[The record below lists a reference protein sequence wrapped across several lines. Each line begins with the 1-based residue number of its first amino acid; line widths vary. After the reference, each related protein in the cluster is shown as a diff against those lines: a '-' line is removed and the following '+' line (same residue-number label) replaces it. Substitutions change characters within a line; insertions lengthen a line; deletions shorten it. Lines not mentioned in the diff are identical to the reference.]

1 MVISLFIMVAG
12 ALLFIP
18 AANLISFPLFLTAIF
33 VLATGVCALQTSANP
48 VRFDSRARST
58 APRRG

>member
-1 MVISLFIMVAG
+1 MVVSLFIMVVG

-18 AANLISFPLFLTAIF
+18 AANLISFPLFLAAIF

-48 VRFDSRARST
+48 YVSILGPSIAL
-58 APRRG
+58 RRG